1 MDLLQL
7 REGEIFE
14 TLKKIR
20 NFNFVLIGG
29 YAVNCYT
36 LPRFSV
42 DCDIVVD
49 NAEEAAKIGK
59 EIEKIGYAREAAG
72 KLNAYHA
79 EFMRYEKKIKENFKV
94 SMDILI
100 GCVLDRQGKS
110 TFSAEWVFENS
121 ELRLLKGKTIAEQ
134 LKLRVISTDALF
146 AMKFAAGR
154 AVDIR
159 DVFMLVLQA
168 KDIGW
173 IKEEASKRCNFKERL
188 EIIKNKVTSQKFK
201 DDLQGVFGYVDE
213 KLFERHKKAL
223 AGMG

>member
-1 MDLLQL
+1 
-7 REGEIFE
+7 
-14 TLKKIR
+14 
-20 NFNFVLIGG
+20 FNFALIGG
-29 YAVNCYT
+29 YAVNCYA

-59 EIEKIGYAREAAG
+59 ELENFAYKKEAGG
-72 KLNAYHA
+72 KLNAYDA
-79 EFMRYEKKIKENFKV
+79 AFARYQKKIKENFKV
-94 SMDILI
+94 SFDILI
-100 GCVLDRQGKS
+100 GYVLDRQGKS

-121 ELRLLKGKTIAEQ
+121 ELRLLKGKTIVEQ
-134 LKLRVISTDALF
+134 LKLRVISPDALF

-154 AVDIR
+154 ATDIR
-159 DVFMLVLQA
+159 DVFMLVLQV
-168 KDIGW
+168 KSMEW
-173 IKEEASKRCNFKERL
+173 IKEEASKRCNFKERFD
-188 EIIKNKVTSQKFK
+188 IIKNKVTSQKFK